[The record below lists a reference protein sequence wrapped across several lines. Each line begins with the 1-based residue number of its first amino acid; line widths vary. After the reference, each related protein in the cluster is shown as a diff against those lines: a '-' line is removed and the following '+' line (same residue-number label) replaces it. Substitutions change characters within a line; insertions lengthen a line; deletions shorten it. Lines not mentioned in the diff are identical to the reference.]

1 MKASMLKTF
10 VFSVFARIIVRGFL
24 FEWIMLWGEGPREGL
39 GSGKRSGFPSVASPK
54 NRKYHILAYHRV
66 NDQQDLFFAGTPVK
80 VFRRQMAL
88 LAEHFHVYPL
98 QELVCRAAAGD
109 VPPRAVAITFDD
121 GYKDNYEVAYPILKE
136 FNLPATI
143 FLTTGV
149 IGTGAALWHDKVFEA
164 FRRTTVSSFE
174 SAGVSG
180 SLKTIQDKQQSL
192 NRFLRA
198 LRALSPNERDCQVE
212 GLLKALNVDL
222 SGELG
227 ALMLTWEEVCLMAKA
242 GIEFGAHTVTHPIL
256 SRMEPDD
263 ARREIQQSRR
273 TIEEMLQ
280 VPIRLFA
287 YPNGSRLDYN
297 DVTKE
302 ILRQENF
309 LCAVTTIV
317 GLNHADSDH
326 FELRRSQPWGD
337 DPELTILRLAW
348 EQVAA

>member
-1 MKASMLKTF
+1 MKVTTLKTF
-10 VFSVFARIIVRGFL
+10 LLSVFARLLVRGFL
-24 FEWIMLWGEGPREGL
+24 FEWIMLWGEGAGDRL
-39 GSGKRSGFPSVASPK
+39 RSGERRGFPAVTSPK

-66 NDQQDLFFAGTPVK
+66 NDQQDPFFGGTPVK

-88 LAEHFHVYPL
+88 LAEHFRVYPL
-98 QELVCRAAAGD
+98 QELVCRATAGD

-121 GYKDNYEVAYPILKE
+121 GYKDNYEVAFPILKE
-136 FNLPATI
+136 FNVPATI

-149 IGTGAALWHDKVFEA
+149 IGSGVALWHDKVFEA

-174 SAGVSG
+174 SAGASG

-192 NRFLRA
+192 YRFLTA
-198 LRALSPNERDCQVE
+198 LRTLSPNERDCQVE
-212 GLLKALNVDL
+212 GLLKVLNVDL
-222 SGELG
+222 SGGLG

-263 ARREIQQSRR
+263 ARREICQSRR
-273 TIEEMLQ
+273 TIEERLR
-280 VPIRLFA
+280 VPTRLFA
-287 YPNGSRLDYN
+287 YPNGSKLDYN

-309 LCAVTTIV
+309 LCAVTTSV
-317 GLNHADSDH
+317 GLNHADTDH

-337 DPELTILRLAW
+337 DPELTVLRLAW
-348 EQVAA
+348 GQVSA